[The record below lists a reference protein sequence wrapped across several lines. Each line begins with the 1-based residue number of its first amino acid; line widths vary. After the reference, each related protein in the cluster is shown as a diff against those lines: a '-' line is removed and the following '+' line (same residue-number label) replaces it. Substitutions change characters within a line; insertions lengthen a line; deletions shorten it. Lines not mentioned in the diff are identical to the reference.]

1 MSYVSVYSYPQIE
14 MVRGVVQDWGL
25 VEFFDPEDAEATQVK
40 LNGRCI
46 RGQPIR
52 IQYCIPGVRAI
63 NIHNE
68 VTKCHVTH
76 VGLMANNILVVLSR
90 P

>member
-1 MSYVSVYSYPQIE
+1 

-68 VTKCHVTH
+68 VGNDEAPLKCHVTH

>member
-1 MSYVSVYSYPQIE
+1 

-68 VTKCHVTH
+68 VTKRHVTH
-76 VGLMANNILVVLSR
+76 VFLMADNILVVLSR

>member
-1 MSYVSVYSYPQIE
+1 

-68 VTKCHVTH
+68 VLTKCHVFH